1 MTNSKELERHLP
13 DLSSSPPRPAESEP
27 AYSEYW
33 TGSSAATSPT
43 LTLGHSSPEL
53 PTLPPLPALPS
64 SFSQIPTV
72 LPPASESNSSYYTA
86 SWGSPYQHPPT
97 ASIAGS
103 LGSRRR
109 SIAASSEAD
118 EDSPNPRFGLA
129 HLLPSRLPT
138 VFPVSP
144 TRPGTPSVESP
155 PSSPTRFSYL
165 ANSAQSIKQL
175 FSHPRSGPDAS
186 QRPPA
191 PSWSLS
197 TTNWR
202 RSSNQDG
209 KTREVEL
216 LASPSQR
223 KSGGKEKSIEPFLL
237 DGVADTGARTDR
249 LRTKGHKSRDNNLT
263 LTQED
268 FWPTFNHQGNST
280 PSPMYTSRYAVPP
293 PSRKDLE
300 PAQLGSKS
308 PSPRLSTPSTMER
321 SSPHLSVQRTDPTI
335 SVPSRIRKKVPH
347 NGKNVQICIPYDDRR
362 GTPTGP
368 PMPLSPEAVKARLEH
383 FESAG
388 YDTRGFGNWKYA
400 DPFLE
405 QQDRAQNR
413 GIWPDPMEEVEAK
426 KEHKF
431 NVSVPDRRQWQ
442 AYVDFLR
449 EEKLRA
455 LGVSLGESDG
465 GTAISRQ
472 SSFSASLPFSPPLP
486 TSSAGSLRHGH
497 HQSVFT
503 TGFIPGSSNHTSTR
517 SIASPISSMGNPRH
531 MHRQSMFTSPPNFA
545 QQAMS
550 PNGFAAWSPHQ
561 MLSPTGVPSGGS
573 PNLADLNNR
582 RSPVSPFVQ
591 HQGQQS
597 YPFPQQRDDLLVQMQ
612 RQKQQQ
618 VQMQQQQL
626 QQLLSTRP
634 PSILQEVPEAED
646 EEELPVPQHISPRK
660 PAPEIINPKPSHR
673 HNISL
678 KLEEDIQ
685 KSDYHLEE
693 SMARQLDEDDTF
705 TPDTSAEWDESE
717 VKAVQ
722 SQVLELPTRTTSLQ
736 TENGAVKAP
745 ETTQPSANVK
755 KALSMVSDVD
765 TNPSETE
772 RLASVP
778 KLAESSTTASA
789 NPWANDP
796 TFKPRSPSPEKERPA
811 ISHHSS
817 KSSQSK
823 LNFAAKPFTPSGNP
837 SATFN
842 PAIFGQS
849 TFSFQP
855 AKAKAF
861 VPTSTGA
868 FAPVDR
874 ASRHSSKTSASGLS
888 AAAPAFSPS
897 AAVFGSPSFA
907 APTTNAFSPP
917 NSDFNFMT
925 GGPSFKPI
933 ASTFQPQTPAAFSE
947 NSGNSASHLAD
958 KIFSNINLN
967 DVMPPGKKSK
977 ALPILPPS
985 ASAARDAKEEVYDAE
1000 GRLGR
1005 ADDRM
1010 KRARRDDDDGDE
1022 VPRFASPTSELA
1034 SKPIIESGVLE
1045 PAIKEIEK
1053 KKAMNEEPAEAAT
1066 DVELDDPI
1074 SEPVQ
1079 VEAQLPPA
1087 VDEIEEV
1094 DQASER
1100 IDDTEL
1106 PARDAMNSTFGDA
1119 ASGVEPGAITVSPV
1133 SSMHEESHQLEKER
1147 GGPESRVFSNATTL
1161 SAAAPAFE
1169 FKPAFAID
1177 PALKNLVVTR
1187 LSNTPKKED
1196 RPLALASPKSTS
1208 DESRTDI
1215 DRLDDHAGGN
1225 KRASGSSLSREHLPS
1240 SVRYYDDLDQPSF
1253 QEIDAIMQHLN
1264 DEGSDAGIER
1274 EDPSWPNSS
1283 HGGSISPRVQTP
1295 EVPDFAPP
1303 KLRSD
1308 APSPSPRRSL
1318 FTRPLHLPE
1327 LDSASITQD
1336 PFSDG
1341 RAVPTYDS
1349 PIHHLNGN
1357 GDAPISDW
1365 DDVVSSAEDERLRER
1380 STFFDS
1386 RVSEVIGAAVEDHLA
1401 PLEKRLQE
1409 MMQDQLAH
1417 FQAPIQGRRVRSQA
1431 TMESDADDEDDDLET
1446 DAYSRGWSPKRD
1458 RRMEKFKTM
1467 LQDALSSQQRSHS
1480 PTPMKLS
1487 EVSALHAALEEVKAS
1502 VTKSITAQPN
1512 LDHFKAIVDES
1523 VSQQNAKLIQAREEA
1538 VAREATD
1545 RFSDF
1550 AEKSDK
1556 IAMQLSHEI
1565 EARKKA
1571 EQREQNSQRQL
1582 ALAEEELT
1590 LFKESLRDAN
1600 GRVAAF
1606 EAAALDAQK
1615 EAAEVEDTRAG
1626 LSKKLMAVT
1635 SEKDALK
1642 QTLEEYRISSDK
1654 WRRNIEQ
1661 ADSEKEQIRVSFGAL
1676 KIQAEEA
1683 FRIRETMRSRIEKLQ
1698 DGVSAAAGQ
1707 AANERYKW
1715 ARADTEHRTRYEI
1728 LSARIEA
1735 EGRTRERLERE
1746 LERLETQEME
1756 AMRLR
1761 ATLEQSQKEVTR
1773 LMSECE
1779 RLDMQGRE
1787 IPSLKFELVQMQ
1799 KENSRLEDLV
1809 DNLRSESSEHQKLA
1823 DKYASEFRE
1832 AREAARLEVQRTR
1845 GLMEVDI
1852 EAANNQ
1858 VNIIRADLESEIG
1871 RVRAE
1876 LENVKMDADTA
1887 KAKHELELE
1896 QEADARRDAVRES
1909 AEARQSALQELRG
1922 AFEERLEE
1930 LRKQHQ
1936 RELEHSIEIRN
1947 QSESMSREAQQER
1960 LGEIEKH
1967 HERALKQVLTAKE
1980 HSEAMLNER
1989 LVLADSKFDLLQDKV
2004 LHLEEKLDVAKAAAN
2019 AAVMAAQSAKSPVLT
2034 SSAPA
2039 PRAHDRVATQAL
2051 RESIGVLQDQ
2061 LQEREARIEALEHVL
2076 SEVDQDAPNKLQ
2088 DRDTEIGWLRE
2099 LLGVR
2104 LDDLSDLV
2112 NALAL
2117 PTYDR
2122 GAVRNAAI
2130 RIRASIQMEQQ
2141 EKERQLSGEPEQSL
2155 PSLASISNFASP
2167 KAAQL
2172 AAVIGNWRKGGTMAP
2187 SGLSQSLS
2195 NLTGSTTSNS
2205 SSRTQTPSKPSSAAQ
2220 TFLSGLMTPP
2230 ASNVRKSPSP
2240 GASMSSGP
2248 SLGRP
2253 LSSLSHDNHERPLRN
2268 PEKMPISHAEDESPS
2283 TPPLLG
2289 RASYDEDAEESTS
2302 GYYDD
2307 EESTIEGTPRAD
2319 RLRPFE
2325 SLSLR
2330 DD

>member
-1 MTNSKELERHLP
+1 
-13 DLSSSPPRPAESEP
+13 
-27 AYSEYW
+27 
-33 TGSSAATSPT
+33 
-43 LTLGHSSPEL
+43 
-53 PTLPPLPALPS
+53 
-64 SFSQIPTV
+64 
-72 LPPASESNSSYYTA
+72 
-86 SWGSPYQHPPT
+86 
-97 ASIAGS
+97 
-103 LGSRRR
+103 
-109 SIAASSEAD
+109 
-118 EDSPNPRFGLA
+118 
-129 HLLPSRLPT
+129 
-138 VFPVSP
+138 
-144 TRPGTPSVESP
+144 
-155 PSSPTRFSYL
+155 
-165 ANSAQSIKQL
+165 
-175 FSHPRSGPDAS
+175 
-186 QRPPA
+186 
-191 PSWSLS
+191 
-197 TTNWR
+197 
-202 RSSNQDG
+202 
-209 KTREVEL
+209 
-216 LASPSQR
+216 
-223 KSGGKEKSIEPFLL
+223 
-237 DGVADTGARTDR
+237 
-249 LRTKGHKSRDNNLT
+249 
-263 LTQED
+263 
-268 FWPTFNHQGNST
+268 
-280 PSPMYTSRYAVPP
+280 
-293 PSRKDLE
+293 
-300 PAQLGSKS
+300 
-308 PSPRLSTPSTMER
+308 
-321 SSPHLSVQRTDPTI
+321 
-335 SVPSRIRKKVPH
+335 
-347 NGKNVQICIPYDDRR
+347 
-362 GTPTGP
+362 
-368 PMPLSPEAVKARLEH
+368 MPLSPEVVKARMEQ

-388 YDTRGFGNWKYA
+388 YDTRGFGNWKSA

-405 QQDRAQNR
+405 QEDRAQNR
-413 GIWPDPMEEVEAK
+413 GVWPDPNEEIEAK
-426 KEHKF
+426 KQHKF
-431 NVSVPDRRQWQ
+431 SVSVPDRRQWQ

-465 GTAISRQ
+465 GTAMSRQ

-486 TSSAGSLRHGH
+486 TSSAGSQRHGH

-517 SIASPISSMGNPRH
+517 SIASPMSSMGNSRH

-545 QQAMS
+545 QQSMS

-561 MLSPTGVPSGGS
+561 MLSPTGVPTGGS
-573 PNLADLNNR
+573 PNLPDFNNR

-591 HQGQQS
+591 QQSQQS

-618 VQMQQQQL
+618 QVQMQQQQL

-634 PSILQEVPEAED
+634 PSTLQEVPEAED
-646 EEELPVPQHISPRK
+646 EEELPAPQRISPRK

-705 TPDTSAEWDESE
+705 TPDTSAEWDESGAKSGHNE
-717 VKAVQ
+717 
-722 SQVLELPTRTTSLQ
+722 VLELPQRTTSLQ
-736 TENGAVKAP
+736 TTHGAVEAL
-745 ETTQPSANVK
+745 EATQPSANVR
-755 KALSMVSDVD
+755 KALSVVSDVD

-778 KLAESSTTASA
+778 KPAEPSATVSA

-796 TFKPRSPSPEKERPA
+796 TFKPRSPSPKKERPTM
-811 ISHHSS
+811 SNHSS
-817 KSSQSK
+817 KSSMSK
-823 LNFAAKPFTPSGNP
+823 LNIAAKPFTPSGNP

-855 AKAKAF
+855 AKIKAF
-861 VPTSTGA
+861 VPTSTDA
-868 FAPVDR
+868 FAPADR
-874 ASRHSSKTSASGLS
+874 ASRHSSKASASGLS
-888 AAAPAFSPS
+888 AVAPAFSPS
-897 AAVFGSPSFA
+897 PAAFGSPSFA
-907 APTTNAFSPP
+907 APTFNAFSPP
-917 NSDFNFMT
+917 NSDFSFMT
-925 GGPSFKPI
+925 GGPSFRPT
-933 ASTFQPQTPAAFSE
+933 ALNFQPQTPAVYSE
-947 NSGNSASHLAD
+947 NSGDSTSGGPS

-967 DVMPPGKKSK
+967 DIMSPGKKSK

-1010 KRARRDDDDGDE
+1010 KRTRRGRDDGDE
-1022 VPRFASPTSELA
+1022 VPRFASPTPEPTAKS
-1034 SKPIIESGVLE
+1034 IIESALLE
-1045 PAIKEIEK
+1045 PAITELANKE
-1053 KKAMNEEPAEAAT
+1053 AANEEPAEAAT
-1066 DVELDDPI
+1066 DIELEDPAPEPAPVDDI
-1074 SEPVQ
+1074 EEAKQVSE
-1079 VEAQLPPA
+1079 L
-1087 VDEIEEV
+1087 VDE
-1094 DQASER
+1094 S
-1100 IDDTEL
+1100 EL
-1106 PARDAMNSTFGDA
+1106 PAPDAMDSTFDDA
-1119 ASGVEPGAITVSPV
+1119 MPAVEPGASPVSPV
-1133 SSMHEESHQLEKER
+1133 SSTHEESHELERE
-1147 GGPESRVFSNATTL
+1147 GGELQSHVVPNPSTL

-1169 FKPAFAID
+1169 FKPTFAID
-1177 PALKNLVVTR
+1177 PALKNLVATR
-1187 LSNTPKKED
+1187 LSNTPKEED
-1196 RPLALASPKSTS
+1196 RPLALASPRSTS
-1208 DESRTDI
+1208 DGSRTDI
-1215 DRLDDHAGGN
+1215 DHSDDHAGENELAAG
-1225 KRASGSSLSREHLPS
+1225 GSPSRERLPS

-1253 QEIDAIMQHLN
+1253 QEIDAIMQHFN
-1264 DEGSDAGIER
+1264 EEGSDAGIER

-1283 HGGSISPRVQTP
+1283 HDGSVSPRVHTP

-1318 FTRPLHLPE
+1318 FARPLRLPE

-1357 GDAPISDW
+1357 DDAPISDW
-1365 DDVVSSAEDERLRER
+1365 DDVVSSAEDDRLRER

-1386 RVSEVIGAAVEDHLA
+1386 RVSEVIGAAVEDRLA

-1409 MMQDQLAH
+1409 MMQDQLAQ
-1417 FQAPIQGRRVRSQA
+1417 FQAPIQGRRVRSRA
-1431 TMESDADDEDDDLET
+1431 TMESDADDEDDDPET
-1446 DAYSRGWSPKRD
+1446 DTYSRGWSPKRD

-1480 PTPMKLS
+1480 PIPIGLS
-1487 EVSALHAALEEVKAS
+1487 EVSALHAAFEEVKAT
-1502 VTKSITAQPN
+1502 VTKSVSAQPN
-1512 LDHFKAIVDES
+1512 LDHFRAIVDES
-1523 VSQQNAKLIQAREEA
+1523 VSQQNKRLIQAREEA
-1538 VAREATD
+1538 IATEAAD
-1545 RFSDF
+1545 RFSNF

-1556 IAMQLSHEI
+1556 IAAQLSQEI
-1565 EARKKA
+1565 EARKIA

-1582 ALAEEELT
+1582 ALAEEELA

-1606 EAAALDAQK
+1606 EAAAHDAQK

-1626 LSKKLMAVT
+1626 LSKKLMAVS
-1635 SEKDALK
+1635 SEKEAIK

-1654 WRRNIEQ
+1654 WRRDIEQ
-1661 ADSEKEQIRVSFGAL
+1661 AEAEKEQIRVSFGAL

-1683 FRIRETMRSRIEKLQ
+1683 LRIRETMRSRIEKLQ

-1756 AMRLR
+1756 AMKLR

-1773 LMSECE
+1773 LVSECE

-1832 AREAARLEVQRTR
+1832 ARDAARLEVQRTR

-1909 AEARQSALQELRG
+1909 AELRQSALQELRE

-1930 LRKQHQ
+1930 LRKQHR
-1936 RELEHSIEIRN
+1936 RELEHSIEIKN
-1947 QSESMSREAQQER
+1947 QSESMFREAHQER
-1960 LGEIEKH
+1960 LGEIEQN
-1967 HERALKQVLTAKE
+1967 HERALEQVLAAKE

-1989 LVLADSKFDLLQDKV
+1989 LAFADSKLDHLQDKV
-2004 LHLEEKLDVAKAAAN
+2004 LHLEEKLEVAKTAAN
-2019 AAVMAAQSAKSPVLT
+2019 AAVMAAQSAKSPALT
-2034 SSAPA
+2034 TSAPA
-2039 PRAHDRVATQAL
+2039 SRTQDRVTTQAL

-2061 LQEREARIEALEHVL
+2061 LQEREARIEALEHEL
-2076 SEVDQDAPNKLQ
+2076 SEVDKDAPNKLQ
-2088 DRDTEIGWLRE
+2088 ERDTEIAWLRE
-2099 LLGVR
+2099 LLVVR
-2104 LDDLSDLV
+2104 LDDLSDLI

-2141 EKERQLSGEPEQSL
+2141 EKERQLSGAPEQSL
-2155 PSLASISNFASP
+2155 PTLASISNFASP
-2167 KAAQL
+2167 KAVQL
-2172 AAVIGNWRKGGTMAP
+2172 AAAIGNWRKGGTMAP

-2220 TFLSGLMTPP
+2220 TFLNGLMTPP
-2230 ASNVRKSPSP
+2230 ASNVRKSPST

-2248 SLGRP
+2248 SMGRP
-2253 LSSLSHDNHERPLRN
+2253 LSSLGQEIRGRPLRN
-2268 PEKMPISHAEDESPS
+2268 PEKMPSEDESPS

-2289 RASYDEDAEESTS
+2289 RASYDEDAEESAS

-2307 EESTIEGTPRAD
+2307 DESTIEGTPRAD
-2319 RLRPFE
+2319 RLRTFE
-2325 SLSLR
+2325 PLTERRL
-2330 DD
+2330 DC

>member
-1 MTNSKELERHLP
+1 
-13 DLSSSPPRPAESEP
+13 
-27 AYSEYW
+27 
-33 TGSSAATSPT
+33 
-43 LTLGHSSPEL
+43 
-53 PTLPPLPALPS
+53 
-64 SFSQIPTV
+64 
-72 LPPASESNSSYYTA
+72 
-86 SWGSPYQHPPT
+86 
-97 ASIAGS
+97 
-103 LGSRRR
+103 
-109 SIAASSEAD
+109 
-118 EDSPNPRFGLA
+118 
-129 HLLPSRLPT
+129 
-138 VFPVSP
+138 
-144 TRPGTPSVESP
+144 
-155 PSSPTRFSYL
+155 
-165 ANSAQSIKQL
+165 
-175 FSHPRSGPDAS
+175 
-186 QRPPA
+186 
-191 PSWSLS
+191 
-197 TTNWR
+197 
-202 RSSNQDG
+202 
-209 KTREVEL
+209 
-216 LASPSQR
+216 
-223 KSGGKEKSIEPFLL
+223 
-237 DGVADTGARTDR
+237 
-249 LRTKGHKSRDNNLT
+249 
-263 LTQED
+263 
-268 FWPTFNHQGNST
+268 
-280 PSPMYTSRYAVPP
+280 
-293 PSRKDLE
+293 
-300 PAQLGSKS
+300 
-308 PSPRLSTPSTMER
+308 
-321 SSPHLSVQRTDPTI
+321 
-335 SVPSRIRKKVPH
+335 
-347 NGKNVQICIPYDDRR
+347 
-362 GTPTGP
+362 
-368 PMPLSPEAVKARLEH
+368 MPLSPAAVKARLEH

-388 YDTRGFGNWKYA
+388 YDIRGFGNWKYA

-405 QQDRAQNR
+405 QEDRAQNR
-413 GIWPDPMEEVEAK
+413 GIWPDPIEETEAK
-426 KEHKF
+426 KERKF

-465 GTAISRQ
+465 GTAMSRQ

-486 TSSAGSLRHGH
+486 TSSAGSHRHGH

-503 TGFIPGSSNHTSTR
+503 TGFMPGSSNHTSTR

-545 QQAMS
+545 QQGMS

-561 MLSPTGVPSGGS
+561 MLSPTGLPSGGS
-573 PNLADLNNR
+573 PNLPDFNNR

-591 HQGQQS
+591 QQGQQS
-597 YPFPQQRDDLLVQMQ
+597 YPFPPQRDDLLVQMQ

-626 QQLLSTRP
+626 QHLLSTRP

-646 EEELPVPQHISPRK
+646 EEELPAPQRNSPRK

-705 TPDTSAEWDESE
+705 TPDTSAEWEETE
-717 VKAVQ
+717 VKTVQ
-722 SQVLELPTRTTSLQ
+722 PQALDLPPRTTSLQ
-736 TENGAVKAP
+736 TTNGAVQAP
-745 ETTQPSANVK
+745 ETTQPSAKVK
-755 KALSMVSDVD
+755 KALSVVSDVD

-778 KLAESSTTASA
+778 LPPESSNTVSA
-789 NPWANDP
+789 NPWADDP
-796 TFKPRSPSPEKERPA
+796 TFKPRSSSPEKERPA
-811 ISHHSS
+811 MSQHSS
-817 KSSQSK
+817 KSSMSK
-823 LNFAAKPFTPSGNP
+823 LNIAAKPFTPSGNP

-861 VPTSTGA
+861 VSTSTGA
-868 FAPVDR
+868 FAPADR
-874 ASRHSSKTSASGLS
+874 GSRHSSKTSASGLS

-897 AAVFGSPSFA
+897 AAVFGSPNFA
-907 APTTNAFSPP
+907 APTYNAFSPP

-925 GGPSFKPI
+925 SGPSFRPTAI
-933 ASTFQPQTPAAFSE
+933 TFQPQTPAAVSE
-947 NSGNSASHLAD
+947 NSVNPTSKLTD
-958 KIFSNINLN
+958 KIFSNINLT

-977 ALPILPPS
+977 ALPIMPPS
-985 ASAARDAKEEVYDAE
+985 ASAARDAKDEVYDAE

-1010 KRARRDDDDGDE
+1010 KRARRGGDDGDE
-1022 VPRFASPTSELA
+1022 VPRFASPTPEPT
-1034 SKPIIESGVLE
+1034 SKSIIESVLSE
-1045 PAIKEIEK
+1045 PATTETEK
-1053 KKAMNEEPAEAAT
+1053 KEVTKEEPAEAAT
-1066 DVELDDPI
+1066 DVELDDPVP
-1074 SEPVQ
+1074 EPAR
-1079 VEAQLPPA
+1079 VETQLPPA
-1087 VDEIEEV
+1087 LDEIEEAEQV
-1094 DQASER
+1094 SELVNES
-1100 IDDTEL
+1100 EL
-1106 PARDAMNSTFGDA
+1106 PAQDAMDSTLGDA
-1119 ASGVEPGAITVSPV
+1119 TSGVEPGTSTLSPV
-1133 SSMHEESHQLEKER
+1133 SSMDEEPHDLEKEL
-1147 GGPESRVFSNATTL
+1147 GGPEARVFSNASTL
-1161 SAAAPAFE
+1161 SAAAPAFK

-1177 PALKNLVVTR
+1177 PALKNLVATR
-1187 LSNTPKKED
+1187 LSSTPKKED
-1196 RPLALASPKSTS
+1196 RPLTLASPRSTS
-1208 DESRTDI
+1208 DGSRTDT
-1215 DRLDDHAGGN
+1215 DHSDNHAGEN
-1225 KRASGSSLSREHLPS
+1225 ERASGHSPTRERLPS

-1253 QEIDAIMQHLN
+1253 QEIDAIMQHFN
-1264 DEGSDAGIER
+1264 EEGSDAGIER
-1274 EDPSWPNSS
+1274 EHPSWPNSS
-1283 HGGSISPRVQTP
+1283 HGGSGSPQVQTP

-1308 APSPSPRRSL
+1308 APSPSPRHSI
-1318 FTRPLHLPE
+1318 FAQPLRLPE

-1341 RAVPTYDS
+1341 RAVPVDDS
-1349 PIHHLNGN
+1349 PIHHLNGDN
-1357 GDAPISDW
+1357 DAPISDW
-1365 DDVVSSAEDERLRER
+1365 DDVVSSAEDDQLRER

-1386 RVSEVIGAAVEDHLA
+1386 RVSEVIGAAVEDRLA

-1409 MMQDQLAH
+1409 MMSEQLAQL
-1417 FQAPIQGRRVRSQA
+1417 QAPLQGRRVRSGA

-1446 DAYSRGWSPKRD
+1446 DTYSRSWSPKRD
-1458 RRMEKFKTM
+1458 RRMEKFKSM

-1480 PTPMKLS
+1480 PNQIGLS

-1502 VTKSITAQPN
+1502 VTKSMTAQPN
-1512 LDHFKAIVDES
+1512 LDHFRAIVDES
-1523 VSQQNAKLIQAREEA
+1523 VSQQNERLIKVREEA
-1538 VAREATD
+1538 IEKEAAD

-1556 IAMQLSHEI
+1556 IAAQLSQEL
-1565 EARKKA
+1565 EARKNA

-1582 ALAEEELT
+1582 ALAEEELA
-1590 LFKESLRDAN
+1590 LYKESLRDAN

-1606 EAAALDAQK
+1606 EAAARDAQK

-1654 WRRNIEQ
+1654 WRHTIEQ
-1661 ADSEKEQIRVSFGAL
+1661 ADAEKEQIRVSFGAL

-1683 FRIRETMRSRIEKLQ
+1683 LRIRETMRSRIEKLQ

-1761 ATLEQSQKEVTR
+1761 VTLEQSQKEVTR
-1773 LMSECE
+1773 LVSECE

-1832 AREAARLEVQRTR
+1832 ARDAARLEVQRTR

-1852 EAANNQ
+1852 ETANNQ
-1858 VNIIRADLESEIG
+1858 VNIVRADLESEVG

-1896 QEADARRDAVRES
+1896 QEADARRDALRES
-1909 AEARQSALQELRG
+1909 AEARQSALRELRE
-1922 AFEERLEE
+1922 AFEERIEE
-1930 LRKQHQ
+1930 LRTQHQ
-1936 RELEHSIEIRN
+1936 RELERSIEIRN
-1947 QSESMSREAQQER
+1947 QSESMSREAHQER
-1960 LGEIEKH
+1960 LSEIEQH
-1967 HERALKQVLTAKE
+1967 HERALEQVLTAKQQ
-1980 HSEAMLNER
+1980 SEAMLNER
-1989 LVLADSKFDLLQDKV
+1989 LVFADSKLDLLQDKV
-2004 LHLEEKLDVAKAAAN
+2004 LHLEQKLEVAKAAAN
-2019 AAVMAAQSAKSPVLT
+2019 AAVVAAQSAKSPVLAT
-2034 SSAPA
+2034 PAPA
-2039 PRAHDRVATQAL
+2039 SRAYDRAATQAL

-2061 LQEREARIEALEHVL
+2061 LQEREARIEALEHEL
-2076 SEVDQDAPNKLQ
+2076 SEVDKEAPNKLTE
-2088 DRDTEIGWLRE
+2088 RETEIGWLRE

-2141 EKERQLSGEPEQSL
+2141 EKERQLNGAPEQSL
-2155 PSLASISNFASP
+2155 PTLASISNFASP

-2172 AAVIGNWRKGGTMAP
+2172 AAAIGNWRKGGTAAP
-2187 SGLSQSLS
+2187 SGLSQS
-2195 NLTGSTTSNS
+2195 TPSNS
-2205 SSRTQTPSKPSSAAQ
+2205 SSRTQTPSKSSSAAQ
-2220 TFLSGLMTPP
+2220 TFLNGLMTPP

-2240 GASMSSGP
+2240 GASMSPGP

-2253 LSSLSHDNHERPLRN
+2253 LSSLSHDNGERPSRN
-2268 PEKMPISHAEDESPS
+2268 PEKRPISHEEDDSPA

-2289 RASYDEDAEESTS
+2289 RASYDEDAEESAS

-2307 EESTIEGTPRAD
+2307 DESTIDGTPRAE
-2319 RLRPFE
+2319 RVRTFE

>member
-1 MTNSKELERHLP
+1 MTSSKEVERLLP
-13 DLSSSPPRPAESEP
+13 ELSSSPPRPAESEP

-64 SFSQIPTV
+64 SFSHIPAV
-72 LPPASESNSSYYTA
+72 PPPASESNSSYYTA
-86 SWGSPYQHPPT
+86 SWGSPYQHPAT

-103 LGSRRR
+103 LGSHRR
-109 SIAASSEAD
+109 SFTASSEAD

-129 HLLPSRLPT
+129 HLLPSRLPP
-138 VFPVSP
+138 VFPISP
-144 TRPGTPSVESP
+144 TRPGTPSAENTL
-155 PSSPTRFSYL
+155 SSPTRYPYFV
-165 ANSAQSIKQL
+165 NPTRSIKPL
-175 FSHPRSGPDAS
+175 FSSPRPGSEAT
-186 QRPPA
+186 QRAPA

-197 TTNWR
+197 TANWR
-202 RSSNQDG
+202 NSNQDG
-209 KTREVEL
+209 RTREVEL
-216 LASPSQR
+216 LASAPQR
-223 KSGGKEKSIEPFLL
+223 KKSIKPFQL
-237 DGVADTGARTDR
+237 DGTTDTASSTYRSR
-249 LRTKGHKSRDNNLT
+249 EKGHRSREDNLT

-268 FWPTFNHQGNST
+268 FWPTFTRRGDST
-280 PSPMYTSRYAVPP
+280 PSAMYTSRHAVPP
-293 PSRKDLE
+293 PPRKDTE
-300 PAQLGSKS
+300 PAQHAAIS
-308 PSPRLSTPSTMER
+308 PNPRLPTPSTMER
-321 SSPHLSVQRTDPTI
+321 NSPHLSVQRTDSTI
-335 SVPSRIRKKVPH
+335 SVPSRIRKKVPYK
-347 NGKNVQICIPYDDRR
+347 GKNVQICIPYDDRR
-362 GTPTGP
+362 GTPNGP

-388 YDTRGFGNWKYA
+388 YDTRGFGNWNYA

-413 GIWPDPMEEVEAK
+413 GIWPDPVEEIEAQ
-426 KEHKF
+426 KEHRF

-465 GTAISRQ
+465 GTAMSRQ
-472 SSFSASLPFSPPLP
+472 SSFSASQPFSPPLP
-486 TSSAGSLRHGH
+486 TSSAGSHRHGH

-517 SIASPISSMGNPRH
+517 SIASPISSMGNSRH

-550 PNGFAAWSPHQ
+550 PNSFAAWSPHQ
-561 MLSPTGVPSGGS
+561 VLSPTGMPSGGS
-573 PNLADLNNR
+573 PNLPDFNNR

-591 HQGQQS
+591 SQGQQS

-646 EEELPVPQHISPRK
+646 EEELPAPQRILPMN
-660 PAPEIINPKPSHR
+660 PAPEIVNPKPSHR

-717 VKAVQ
+717 AKAVH
-722 SQVLELPTRTTSLQ
+722 SQALELPPRTTSLQ
-736 TENGAVKAP
+736 TTNGAVKAP
-745 ETTQPSANVK
+745 ETTQPGANVQ
-755 KALSMVSDVD
+755 KALSVVSDVD

-772 RLASVP
+772 RLANAP
-778 KLAESSTTASA
+778 KPAESNTTVNA
-789 NPWANDP
+789 NPWADDP

-811 ISHHSS
+811 MSNHSS
-817 KSSQSK
+817 KSSTSK
-823 LNFAAKPFTPSGNP
+823 LNIAAKPFTPSGNP

-855 AKAKAF
+855 AKAKATM
-861 VPTSTGA
+861 PTSTGG
-868 FAPVDR
+868 FGPLDR

-907 APTTNAFSPP
+907 APTFGAFSPP
-917 NSDFNFMT
+917 VSDFNFMT
-925 GGPSFKPI
+925 SGPSFRPT
-933 ASTFQPQTPAAFSE
+933 APTFQPQTVTALSE
-947 NSGNSASHLAD
+947 NSVKSASEAPN
-958 KIFSNINLN
+958 KIFSNINLT
-967 DVMPPGKKSK
+967 DIMPPAKKSK
-977 ALPILPPS
+977 ALPVLPPS

-1010 KRARRDDDDGDE
+1010 KRARRGGDDGDE
-1022 VPRFASPTSELA
+1022 VPRFASPTPELT
-1034 SKPIIESGVLE
+1034 SKSIIETGLPE
-1045 PAIKEIEK
+1045 PAIAENK
-1053 KKAMNEEPAEAAT
+1053 KKEVANKEPAEAAT
-1066 DVELDDPI
+1066 EVELHG
-1074 SEPVQ
+1074 SVSAPVR
-1079 VEAQLPPA
+1079 VEAHPPSVVDKIEETEQVSEL
-1087 VDEIEEV
+1087 VDES
-1094 DQASER
+1094 D
-1100 IDDTEL
+1100 L
-1106 PARDAMNSTFGDA
+1106 PAQDAMDSTFGDA
-1119 ASGVEPGAITVSPV
+1119 TSGVEPGASTLSPV
-1133 SSMHEESHQLEKER
+1133 SSMHEESHAWEKER
-1147 GGPESRVFSNATTL
+1147 EEPEAHAISNTSTL

-1169 FKPAFAID
+1169 FKPTFTID
-1177 PALKNLVVTR
+1177 PALKSLVATR
-1187 LSNTPKKED
+1187 LSNTTKD
-1196 RPLALASPKSTS
+1196 NHPLALASPRSTS
-1208 DESRTDI
+1208 NGSRTDI
-1215 DRLDDHAGGN
+1215 DHSDDHAGRSE
-1225 KRASGSSLSREHLPS
+1225 RASGGSPSRERLPS
-1240 SVRYYDDLDQPSF
+1240 SVRYFDDLDQPSF
-1253 QEIDAIMQHLN
+1253 QEIDAIMQHFN
-1264 DEGSDAGIER
+1264 EEGSDAGIER
-1274 EDPSWPNSS
+1274 EDPSWPNTS
-1283 HGGSISPRVQTP
+1283 HDESVSPRTQTP

-1318 FTRPLHLPE
+1318 FARPLHLPE
-1327 LDSASITQD
+1327 PDSASITQD
-1336 PFSDG
+1336 PFSDA

-1349 PIHHLNGN
+1349 PIHHLNEN

-1365 DDVVSSAEDERLRER
+1365 DDVVSSAEDDRLRER
-1380 STFFDS
+1380 TTFFDS
-1386 RVSEVIGAAVEDHLA
+1386 RVSEVIGAAVDFRLA

-1409 MMQDQLAH
+1409 MMQTQLAQ
-1417 FQAPIQGRRVRSQA
+1417 FQAPVQGRRVRSQ
-1431 TMESDADDEDDDLET
+1431 TTLESDADDEDDDLET
-1446 DAYSRGWSPKRD
+1446 DTYSRGWSPKRD
-1458 RRMEKFKTM
+1458 RRMEKFKTI
-1467 LQDALSSQQRSHS
+1467 LQDALSSQQRNHS
-1480 PTPMKLS
+1480 PTPMGLS
-1487 EVSALHAALEEVKAS
+1487 EISALHAALEEVKAS
-1502 VTKSITAQPN
+1502 VSKSMNAQPN
-1512 LDHFKAIVDES
+1512 LDLFKAIVDES
-1523 VSQQNAKLIQAREEA
+1523 VSKQNEKLILAREEA
-1538 VAREATD
+1538 ITREAAD
-1545 RFSDF
+1545 RFSDL
-1550 AEKSDK
+1550 AEKSNK
-1556 IAMQLSHEI
+1556 IAAQLSHEI
-1565 EARKKA
+1565 ETRKMA
-1571 EQREQNSQRQL
+1571 EEREQNSQRQL
-1582 ALAEEELT
+1582 ALAEEELV
-1590 LFKESLRDAN
+1590 LLKQSLHDAN

-1606 EAAALDAQK
+1606 EAAARDAQK

-1626 LSKKLMAVT
+1626 LSKKLMAVA

-1661 ADSEKEQIRVSFGAL
+1661 ADAEKEQIRVSFGAL

-1683 FRIRETMRSRIEKLQ
+1683 LRIRETMRSRIEKLQ

-1715 ARADTEHRTRYEI
+1715 ARADSEHRTRYEI

-1761 ATLEQSQKEVTR
+1761 VTLEQSQKEVSR
-1773 LMSECE
+1773 LVSECE

-1809 DNLRSESSEHQKLA
+1809 DNLRSESSEHRKLA

-1832 AREAARLEVQRTR
+1832 ARDAGRLEVQRTR

-1909 AEARQSALQELRG
+1909 AEARQSALLELRE

-1947 QSESMSREAQQER
+1947 QSESMFREAHQDRQ
-1960 LGEIEKH
+1960 GEIEQR
-1967 HERALKQVLTAKE
+1967 HERALEQVLAAKE
-1980 HSEAMLNER
+1980 HTEAMLNER
-1989 LVLADSKFDLLQDKV
+1989 LVFADSKIDLLQDKV
-2004 LHLEEKLDVAKAAAN
+2004 LHLEEKLEVAKAAAN
-2019 AAVMAAQSAKSPVLT
+2019 AAVMAAQSAKSPVPQT
-2034 SSAPA
+2034 SASAS
-2039 PRAHDRVATQAL
+2039 RVHDRVATQAL

-2061 LQEREARIEALEHVL
+2061 LQEREARIEALEHEL
-2076 SEVDQDAPNKLQ
+2076 SKVDKDAPNKLQ
-2088 DRDTEIGWLRE
+2088 ERDTEIGWLRE

-2141 EKERQLSGEPEQSL
+2141 EKERQLSGAPEQSL
-2155 PSLASISNFASP
+2155 PTLASISNFASP

-2172 AAVIGNWRKGGTMAP
+2172 AAAIGNWRKGGTMAP

-2205 SSRTQTPSKPSSAAQ
+2205 SSQTQTPSKPSSAAQ
-2220 TFLSGLMTPP
+2220 NFLNGLMTPP

-2240 GASMSSGP
+2240 GASTSSGP
-2248 SLGRP
+2248 DMGRP
-2253 LSSLSHDNHERPLRN
+2253 LSSLRHDNRERPLRN
-2268 PEKMPISHAEDESPS
+2268 PDKMPISHAEDESPS
-2283 TPPLLG
+2283 TSPLLG
-2289 RASYDEDAEESTS
+2289 TASYDEDAEESAS

-2307 EESTIEGTPRAD
+2307 DESTMEGTPRAD
-2319 RLRPFE
+2319 KLSTIEP
-2325 SLSLR
+2325 LSLR